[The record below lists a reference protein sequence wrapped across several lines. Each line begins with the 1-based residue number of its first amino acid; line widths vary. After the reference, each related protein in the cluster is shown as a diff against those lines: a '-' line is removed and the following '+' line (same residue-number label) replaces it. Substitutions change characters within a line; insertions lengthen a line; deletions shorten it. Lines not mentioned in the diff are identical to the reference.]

1 MPLPQTFN
9 TSSVSVWFE
18 AECVSLLSLLVMIGS
33 DLDMDPRI
41 GLRPLVVLNVEHDT
55 QTAFQVC

>member
-1 MPLPQTFN
+1 MTTLNVLNSHTADAPLPQTFN

-33 DLDMDPRI
+33 NLDMT
-41 GLRPLVVLNVEHDT
+41 LV
-55 QTAFQVC
+55 